1 MHEQTEKKNE
11 KIGSEQKN
19 FSTLVK
25 IIVFFIIL
33 IGGMLVFLLILE
45 VALRLFTEQMLEHSQ
60 YDAVLDHKEIPNE
73 KYHLFNSQLFVKEFS
88 YTKQTNSRGYDDVE
102 HSFLG
107 NGTPRIVLIGD
118 SFVACGAVPR
128 EKCILTN
135 LDSEIKNRKNKSFEL
150 INLGVGSYSMDKYAI
165 QFKQEALN
173 YSPQIVIIF
182 TFLGNDLNGD
192 DTLFVIENDT
202 VKQISPLP
210 QSTFLAFRRLLA
222 RHSYA
227 YKFLV
232 GLMSRIDFTRNILI
246 HLGIFVPHDVDVF
259 GISSL
264 SEYEKNLHTSMSIL
278 QYTSELANQNKIHL
292 LFVIIPPKE
301 QVDKRK
307 FNEYFSSRNM
317 TPVLRTDEPEADIKN
332 FTKAHNIITL
342 DLLEY
347 LKPLNV
353 NNTFYYET
361 DGHWNELGHADAAK
375 AVERK
380 LEELKWI

>member
-1 MHEQTEKKNE
+1 MMGKREGTIEMKKEETNYSFLA
-11 KIGSEQKN
+11 K
-19 FSTLVK
+19 TL
-25 IIVFFIIL
+25 VFFIIL
-33 IGGMLVFLLILE
+33 LGGIFIFLLLLE
-45 VALRLFTEQMLEHSQ
+45 GTLRVFTEQMLEHSQ

-73 KYHLFNSQLFVKEFS
+73 EYHLFNSQLFIKEFS
-88 YTKQTNSRGYDDVE
+88 YIKRTNSRGYDDSE
-102 HSFLG
+102 HSFSG
-107 NGTPRIVLIGD
+107 NGTFRIVLIGD

-128 EKCILTN
+128 EKCILAN
-135 LDSEIKNRKNKSFEL
+135 LDLEIKNRKNKSFEI

-173 YSPQIVIIF
+173 YSPQIVVLF

-192 DTLFVIENDT
+192 DKLFVVENDT
-202 VKQISPLP
+202 LNQVSPKP
-210 QSTFLAFRRLLA
+210 QSAFLAFRRLFA

-227 YKFLV
+227 YKFMV

-246 HLGIFVPHDVDVF
+246 HLGIFVPHDVDIF
-259 GISSL
+259 GISSI
-264 SEYEKNLHTSMSIL
+264 SEYEKNIHISMRIL
-278 QYTSELANQNKIHL
+278 QYVQELADQNKIQL

-307 FNEYFSSRNM
+307 FDEYFSSRNM
-317 TPVLRTDEPEADIKN
+317 TPFLREDLPEIDIKN
-332 FTKAHNIITL
+332 FTRVHNITTL

-347 LKPLNV
+347 LKARNI

-361 DGHWNELGHADAAK
+361 DGHWNELGHAEAAK